1 MGDLGRL
8 DDEGYL
14 YLVDR
19 DSDVIKSGADKVST
33 LHVESALYEHPCVAE
48 AAVLGVPHRVLGM
61 AVAAAVV
68 PRAGGTGVAL
78 PQLRAFLLDRLA
90 SHELPAQLIVLDR
103 LPRNAAGKVVKRD
116 LLALF
121 DRDQR

>member
-1 MGDLGRL
+1 
-8 DDEGYL
+8 
-14 YLVDR
+14 
-19 DSDVIKSGADKVST
+19 
-33 LHVESALYEHPCVAE
+33 
-48 AAVLGVPHRVLGM
+48 M

-68 PRAGGTGVAL
+68 PQVSGTGIAL

-90 SHELPAQLIVLDR
+90 SHELPAQVIVTGR

-121 DRDQR
+121 HRDQR